1 MKISTGALIT
11 IVMLSASSESG
22 MAQDA
27 PLIRG
32 GAATAMSRATI
43 DGLEL
48 EYEIRGSGPPVVLV
62 HAGIFAEWFKPLL
75 DEPALTSRY
84 QVVSYHR
91 IGYAGSSRAIGPVTI
106 AQQATHLRGLMRHL
120 GIDRAHLIGHS
131 SGGNILLQFALD
143 VPGMVQSLVLMEPAL
158 PVATHGPDRM
168 LATRAAMAPV
178 FEAYRAG
185 DNARAVDGFMRVVS
199 GPDYRAVMDRVIPG
213 AFARG
218 MSDAGTFFGQELPA
232 LQQWSISREDAGRI
246 TVPVLAIVG
255 AKSMELSPIWRERH
269 EMVLAWLPA
278 AEGFVVPGAT
288 HLLHVE
294 KPRAVADALLA
305 FFARHPLPDRRRPDQ
320 R

>member
-106 AQQATHLRGLMRHL
+106 AQ
-120 GIDRAHLIGHS
+120 
-131 SGGNILLQFALD
+131 
-143 VPGMVQSLVLMEPAL
+143 
-158 PVATHGPDRM
+158 
-168 LATRAAMAPV
+168 
-178 FEAYRAG
+178 
-185 DNARAVDGFMRVVS
+185 
-199 GPDYRAVMDRVIPG
+199 
-213 AFARG
+213 
-218 MSDAGTFFGQELPA
+218 
-232 LQQWSISREDAGRI
+232 
-246 TVPVLAIVG
+246 
-255 AKSMELSPIWRERH
+255 
-269 EMVLAWLPA
+269 
-278 AEGFVVPGAT
+278 
-288 HLLHVE
+288 
-294 KPRAVADALLA
+294 
-305 FFARHPLPDRRRPDQ
+305 
-320 R
+320 